1 MNPTLFAGLLLGALV
16 AAWTF
21 VMGFTGW
28 YKHPQLLA
36 LFWLVIPLQIGLV
49 VWSLWKTAP
58 RQGYG
63 RQVASGVALSV
74 IASVIIFGGSLLF
87 TTVVFP
93 HYFQELETLGRQIM
107 AQQGVAPAR
116 IDELIREQAS
126 WQKPMPNAFAGV
138 FGTWVTGFMTSL
150 IAAVWLRRKKG

>member
-1 MNPTLFAGLLLGALV
+1 MNPTLLAGLLLGILV

-28 YKHPQLLA
+28 YKDPQRLG

-49 VWSLWKTAP
+49 VWSLWRTAP
-58 RQGYG
+58 RNGYG

-74 IASVIIFGGSLLF
+74 MASVLIFAGSLLF

-93 HYFQELETLGRQIM
+93 TYFQDLEVLGRQIM
-107 AQQGVAPAR
+107 TAQGKDAAQ
-116 IDELIREQAS
+116 IDEAVRAS
-126 WQKPMPNAFAGV
+126 AAWQKPLPNAFAGV
-138 FGTWVTGFMTSL
+138 FGTWVTGLLTSL
-150 IAAVWLRRKKG
+150 VAAVWLRRK